1 MFSRKHDAR
10 SIHCWV
16 KREQNLGQW
25 FFLQAGQPGPLSAG
39 STYGSGS
46 LWRREPGGRSPSP
59 EGRHGGGTIRP
70 RPALGKSLL
79 DIRLLWTQSVH
90 SLSRQVTI
98 INMTNWGQS
107 PGSGNLRQTET
118 RQQSTETG
126 PDSYTV
132 QTLNWDWAHD
142 CKMSTACLH
151 WPIRVRY
158 WVHWP
163 IGGLALDDSVCIIS
177 DTSDICTQPVWSH
190 HFFVLLWQ
198 TSLDFS
204 VLDLFLQVKYENIP
218 LLWIMNAKLSNIWF
232 LLVHFP
238 LFNRTDKREQMRKNF
253 CLFNQ
258 TVCLFAICG
267 RYNYLLLQN
276 FLHLIKTNPFII
288 SSLRDKS
295 VKSL

>member
-1 MFSRKHDAR
+1 MS
-10 SIHCWV
+10 
-16 KREQNLGQW
+16 
-25 FFLQAGQPGPLSAG
+25 
-39 STYGSGS
+39 S
-46 LWRREPGGRSPSP
+46 L
-59 EGRHGGGTIRP
+59 
-70 RPALGKSLL
+70 
-79 DIRLLWTQSVH
+79 
-90 SLSRQVTI
+90 
-98 INMTNWGQS
+98 TNQS
-107 PGSGNLRQTET
+107 PLLSSLTNRRAGTRRQ
-118 RQQSTETG
+118 
-126 PDSYTV
+126 
-132 QTLNWDWAHD
+132 
-142 CKMSTACLH
+142 CLH
-151 WPIRVRY
+151 YQWHFRHLY
-158 WVHWP
+158 TAS
-163 IGGLALDDSVCIIS
+163 LKSS
-177 DTSDICTQPVWSH
+177 
-190 HFFVLLWQ
+190 FFVLLWQ